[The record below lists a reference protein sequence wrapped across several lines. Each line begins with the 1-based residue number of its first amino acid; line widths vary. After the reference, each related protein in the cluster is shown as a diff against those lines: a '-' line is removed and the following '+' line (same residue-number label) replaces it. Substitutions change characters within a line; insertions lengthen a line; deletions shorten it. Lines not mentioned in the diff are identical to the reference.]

1 MPIARIS
8 SASIVLLLLLL
19 AGCASDRPSTFAELG
34 PEANTKGFGEQY
46 PPGDDAEGDFVF
58 GVGDTVGI
66 LVQNNPDLS
75 GPFVIRIDG
84 KITMNV
90 LGDIQI
96 AGLTTDQVRR
106 KLESMVGVYMKGEV
120 QITVSAM
127 QIVSKR
133 FYVAALNPLTG
144 GYIVRAVPFK
154 GDTTLFE
161 VWAGI
166 GSPSTSLD
174 DDTAIKVIR
183 PDPRHPVVKVVNIR
197 EMLFCG
203 YSGGNIRIKPND
215 IVFVPP
221 TIWGRFNQFTT
232 AIAAPFTGFFNI
244 LGTYGRVNYLSTV
257 VTGGS
262 SSRYGGSYLFG
273 GGGGL
278 YGGGY
283 GGGGQ
288 QFP

>member
-1 MPIARIS
+1 L
-8 SASIVLLLLLL
+8 IVLLLLLL
-19 AGCASDRPSTFAELG
+19 SGCAQDRASTFAELG

-46 PPGDDAEGDFVF
+46 PPGDEEGEFVF
-58 GVGDTVGI
+58 GVGDTVGV

-75 GPFVIRIDG
+75 GTFIIRIDG

-90 LGDIQI
+90 LGDLQV
-96 AGLTTDQVRR
+96 AGLTPEQVRH
-106 KLESMVGVYMKGEV
+106 KLESKVGVYMKGEV
-120 QITVSAM
+120 QITVTAIA
-127 QIVSKR
+127 IVSKR

-174 DDTAIKVIR
+174 DETHIKVIR
-183 PDPRHPVVKVVNIR
+183 PDPRHPVVKVINIR

-221 TIWGRFNQFTT
+221 TIWGRFNQLTT

-244 LGTYGRVNYLSTV
+244 LGTYGRVGYLAQT
-257 VTGGS
+257 VTGSGN
-262 SSRYGGSYLFG
+262 SRYGGSYLYG
-273 GGGGL
+273 SGGGL
-278 YGGGY
+278 GNQNPG
-283 GGGGQ
+283 
-288 QFP
+288 FP

>member
-1 MPIARIS
+1 MPTDRS
-8 SASIVLLLLLL
+8 LSGLIVLLLLLL
-19 AGCASDRPSTFAELG
+19 SGCAQDRTSTFAELG

-46 PPGDDAEGDFVF
+46 PPGDEADGDFIF

-75 GPFVIRIDG
+75 GTFIIRIDG

-90 LGDIQI
+90 LGDLQV
-96 AGLTTDQVRR
+96 AGLTPEQVRH
-106 KLESMVGVYMKGEV
+106 KLESKVGVYVKGEV
-120 QITVSAM
+120 QITVTATT
-127 QIVSKR
+127 IVSKR

-166 GSPSTSLD
+166 GSTSTSLD
-174 DDTAIKVIR
+174 DETHIKVIR
-183 PDPRHPVVKVVNIR
+183 PDPRHPVVKVINIR

-221 TIWGRFNQFTT
+221 TIWGRFNQLTT

-244 LGTYGRVNYLSTV
+244 LGTYGRVGYLAQT
-257 VTGGS
+257 VTGGGNN
-262 SSRYGGSYLFG
+262 SRYGGSYLFG
-273 GGGGL
+273 GSGGGL
-278 YGGGY
+278 GNQNPG
-283 GGGGQ
+283 
-288 QFP
+288 FP